1 MKLENKKL
9 ILFDLD
15 GTLVDSIPD
24 LVVAVNY
31 MLNETGKEPFD
42 EETVRTWVGNGVQV
56 LVKRALSGSVD
67 IDENLDEEL
76 YQRSLKIFM
85 EFYGENVCKETTIYE
100 GVKQTLESLKQ
111 KGFTLSIVTNKPYDF
126 VGPILEKLEIDTLFE
141 MIVGGDSLEKK
152 KPDPLP
158 LTHVC
163 EKLGFSIKQSV
174 MVGDSKNDILAA
186 KSANMDTVG
195 VTYGYNYGENISLYD
210 PDIIVEKF
218 NELEKVLK
226 A

>member
-31 MLNETGKEPFD
+31 MLNETGEKPFD
-42 EETVRTWVGNGVQV
+42 EETIRTWVGNGVQV

-67 IDENLDEEL
+67 IDENLDKEL
-76 YQRSLKIFM
+76 YQRSLDIFLK
-85 EFYGENVCKETTIYE
+85 FYKENVCVKTTSYD
-100 GVKQTLESLKQ
+100 GVKKTLESLKE

-126 VGPILEKLEIDTLFE
+126 VGPILKKLEIDTLFD

-163 EKLGFSIKQSV
+163 EKLGFSIKESV

-186 KSANMDTVG
+186 KSADMDTIG

-210 PDIIVEKF
+210 PDIIVERF
-218 NELEKVLK
+218 SELEKVLK